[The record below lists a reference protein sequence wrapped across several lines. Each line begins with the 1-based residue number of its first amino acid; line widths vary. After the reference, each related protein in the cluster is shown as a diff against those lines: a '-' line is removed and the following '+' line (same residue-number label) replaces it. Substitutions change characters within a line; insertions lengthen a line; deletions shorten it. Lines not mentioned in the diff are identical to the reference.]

1 MVYNVEMRF
10 YGIGEILNI
19 QYVILQMQKSDYYL
33 KDFVSSFFEFII
45 IYCFKQT
52 K

>member
-10 YGIGEILNI
+10 YIKHT
-19 QYVILQMQKSDYYL
+19 VILQMQKSDYYL

>member
-1 MVYNVEMRF
+1 
-10 YGIGEILNI
+10 
-19 QYVILQMQKSDYYL
+19 MQKSDYYL

-52 K
+52 KQNLHNGTMIYFNHDFVTLWLRN